1 MCFGNV
7 CILKNTNT
15 FINHK
20 LGNKKNCKP
29 LIKSLDM
36 KYTVLSL
43 LLVFASITAF
53 SQETDFEKQ
62 FQERIKKEIINGVYI
77 PQDLAECFQEL
88 NKKISEES
96 KRKFKAMP
104 EADAAT
110 KLHFSLGRWI
120 WYNWSLYEGS
130 RLSVYLNKVGVHHP
144 EDMARLVIIS
154 YHRYL
159 NKKPLEVKALAE
171 EIDAARKKA
180 KNK

>member
-1 MCFGNV
+1 M
-7 CILKNTNT
+7 KNTA
-15 FINHK
+15 
-20 LGNKKNCKP
+20 
-29 LIKSLDM
+29 
-36 KYTVLSL
+36 LSFL
-43 LLVFASITAF
+43 LMFTTILAF

-62 FQERIKKEIINGVYI
+62 FQQRIKKDVINGVYI

-96 KRKFKAMP
+96 KRKFKAMS

-144 EDMARLVIIS
+144 EDMAKLIIIS

-159 NKKPLEVKALAE
+159 NKKPLEVKSLAE
-171 EIDAARKKA
+171 EIDAARNKANKK
-180 KNK
+180 

>member
-1 MCFGNV
+1 M
-7 CILKNTNT
+7 KNTA
-15 FINHK
+15 
-20 LGNKKNCKP
+20 
-29 LIKSLDM
+29 
-36 KYTVLSL
+36 LSFL
-43 LLVFASITAF
+43 LMFTTILAF
-53 SQETDFEKQ
+53 SQENEIEKQ
-62 FQERIKKEIINGVYI
+62 FQQRIKKDVINGVYI

-96 KRKFKAMP
+96 KRKFKAMS

-144 EDMARLVIIS
+144 EDMAKLVIIS

-171 EIDAARKKA
+171 EIDAARNKANKK
-180 KNK
+180 